1 MNSTTA
7 AGQRYLS
14 RKEASEYLKALGLP
28 VAVRTLAKWAV
39 HGEGPQF
46 CRFNGRTVRYP
57 RESLESWINEKVGP
71 LRRSTSDKARLI
83 TS

>member
-1 MNSTTA
+1 MNSTMA

-39 HGEGPQF
+39 QKEGPQF
-46 CRFNGRTVRYP
+46 CYFNGRTVRYP
-57 RESLESWINEKVGP
+57 RESLEAWINEKIGP
-71 LRRSTSDKARLI
+71 LRRSTSDTVSLPGK
-83 TS
+83 